1 LFRFDPHVFSIPI
14 CSFFS
19 FPVVQVNVLKDQ
31 LSEEHTVV
39 QPFRLSNRPYELRCI
54 PTYAWVETA
63 YSSTPLIISL
73 GAAGIIFINLVLLT
87 AVAFFY
93 NWHREMH
100 RSKELEEA
108 AQKRAEAL
116 QALEQAQAV
125 SDAANQSKSEFL
137 GFLCH
142 ELRNPVRWTKT
153 HRDARCSHSTRTSSR
168 PANFVSHICFLCCFA
183 YSCSSVL
190 VARDRQHDGIFARQ
204 RIVGSACRA
213 RRSGMS

>member
-1 LFRFDPHVFSIPI
+1 MFSPSLSVHFFFPI
-14 CSFFS
+14 L
-19 FPVVQVNVLKDQ
+19 QVNVLKDQ
-31 LSEEHTVV
+31 LSEEHTVI

-54 PTYAWVETA
+54 PTYAWVDTA

-87 AVAFFY
+87 AIAFFY
-93 NWHREMH
+93 NWHREVH

-142 ELRNPVRWTKT
+142 ELRNPVRWTKI
-153 HRDARCSHSTRTSSR
+153 HRDAVVQCLARTSVFTGGFGFSHVFCVLLSISFR
-168 PANFVSHICFLCCFA
+168 PS
-183 YSCSSVL
+183 
-190 VARDRQHDGIFARQ
+190 
-204 RIVGSACRA
+204 
-213 RRSGMS
+213 